1 MYVSKTRRH
10 LERAEKIIDLIHDCN
25 NRIEMYRVNLLDYD
39 NAKPNEFIKFIYS
52 RSYLLGREENLQRVK
67 LRLVNAYKNILADL
81 LYEAHR
87 QGINSPLK
95 NVL

>member
-10 LERAEKIIDLIHDCN
+10 LERAERIIDLIHDCN
-25 NRIEMYRVNLLDYD
+25 NRIEKYRANLVEYD
-39 NAKPNEFIKFIYS
+39 NAKANEFIKFIYS
-52 RSYLLGREENLQRVK
+52 RNYLLGREENLQRVK

-95 NVL
+95 QLI

>member
-10 LERAEKIIDLIHDCN
+10 LERATRIIDLIHDCN
-25 NRIEMYRVNLLDYD
+25 NRIEQYRVALIDFD
-39 NAKPNEFIKFIYS
+39 RAPEWTAIKFIYS

-95 NVL
+95 QLI